1 MGRTVSD
8 EELQLRKRARRRLIG
23 AIALVTAVV
32 VLLPMVL
39 DSEPKPAADH
49 IAIQIPPK
57 DNAGNFASKVTAAV
71 EAPVAGTKAAGAA
84 KPAVQ
89 ADAAAAQSASPT
101 VPDAAKPRSEP
112 NETPKSQAKPATA
125 PEKSNAESKPQ
136 LRPEPRPE
144 PRQEARSVVPAYVV
158 QLGAFSNL
166 ADAKQQQD
174 KLSANG
180 IGSYTETV
188 KTAKGELTR
197 VRTGPYATREAAEKA
212 RDQLKKMGL
221 NGVVT
226 AK

>member
-1 MGRTVSD
+1 MAKNISD

-49 IAIQIPPK
+49 IAIQIPPR
-57 DNAGNFASKVTAAV
+57 DNAGNFTSRVAPLV
-71 EAPVAGTKAAGAA
+71 EVPAAGAA
-84 KPAVQ
+84 KPASQ
-89 ADAAAAQSASPT
+89 ANAAPAQSAGST
-101 VPDAAKPRSEP
+101 VSEAAKPRNEP
-112 NETPKSQAKPATA
+112 NESPKPQVKPATA
-125 PEKSNAESKPQ
+125 PEKPKAESKPQ
-136 LRPEPRPE
+136 PKPEPRPE
-144 PRQEARSVVPAYVV
+144 PRQEAKPGGPAYVV
-158 QLGAFSNL
+158 QLGAFSSS

-180 IGSYTETV
+180 IKSYTETV

-197 VRTGPYATREAAEKA
+197 VRMGPYSTREAAEKA